1 MRCFLAAVVLLAPL
15 SVPPAS
21 RAAGPS
27 ALPAPGSESGMLCH
41 AAIDAAER
49 TEQIPAGLL
58 RSIAHVESGRADPV
72 SGRHVPWPWTI
83 NAEGEGR
90 YFESREAA
98 IATTRALMAAG
109 MRSIDVGCAQVNLLH
124 HPQAFASLEQAF
136 DPAANAAYAA
146 RFLKSLRNATG
157 SWPFAAA
164 AYHSM
169 TPERGH
175 AYASRVAA
183 VWPDAARH
191 GPWPLAP
198 SDLVL
203 GAPGFVPPAPV
214 APDYSMYTPA
224 HAARLRRLDAER
236 ARQQA
241 SVLIPQRRAGAD
253 RLPPAPVVMLP
264 APRPIAQ
271 APARSVAVPVAAP
284 ARTAALANRRGT

>member
-1 MRCFLAAVVLLAPL
+1 MRCFLAAVALLAPL
-15 SVPPAS
+15 LAPPAHATGPATLPPATS
-21 RAAGPS
+21 EAG
-27 ALPAPGSESGMLCH
+27 ALCH
-41 AAIDAAER
+41 AAIEAAER
-49 TEQIPAGLL
+49 AEQIPPGLL
-58 RSIAHVESGRADPV
+58 RSIAHVESGRADPL

-90 YFESREAA
+90 FFETREAA
-98 IATTRALMAAG
+98 IATTRALLAAG
-109 MRSIDVGCAQVNLLH
+109 MRSIDVGCAQVNLMH

-136 DPAANAAYAA
+136 DPGANATYAA
-146 RFLKSLRNATG
+146 RFLRSLRAATG

-224 HAARLRRLDAER
+224 HAARLRRMDAER
-236 ARQQA
+236 AKLQA
-241 SVLIPQRRAGAD
+241 SAVIPPRRAGAD

-271 APARSVAVPVAAP
+271 APARNVSTPAAAP
-284 ARTAALANRRGT
+284 GRTAALANRPRT

>member
-1 MRCFLAAVVLLAPL
+1 MRCFLAAVALLAPL
-15 SVPPAS
+15 LAPAA
-21 RAAGPS
+21 RAAGP
-27 ALPAPGSESGMLCH
+27 ATAPPPGSEAGALCH
-41 AAIDAAER
+41 AAIDTAER
-49 TEQIPAGLL
+49 AEQIPAGLL

-72 SGRHVPWPWTI
+72 SGRRVPWPWTI

-90 YFESREAA
+90 YFETREAA

-109 MRSIDVGCAQVNLLH
+109 MRSIDVGCAQVNLMH

-136 DPAANAAYAA
+136 DPAANASYAA
-146 RFLKSLRNATG
+146 RFLKSLRAATG

-198 SDLVL
+198 ADLVL

-214 APDYSMYTPA
+214 APDYSVYTPA
-224 HAARLRRLDAER
+224 HAAQLRRIDAER
-236 ARQQA
+236 MRQQVSA
-241 SVLIPQRRAGAD
+241 VIPPRRAGTD

-271 APARSVAVPVAAP
+271 APTRNAVVPAAAP
-284 ARTAALANRRGT
+284 GRTAALGNRRGT